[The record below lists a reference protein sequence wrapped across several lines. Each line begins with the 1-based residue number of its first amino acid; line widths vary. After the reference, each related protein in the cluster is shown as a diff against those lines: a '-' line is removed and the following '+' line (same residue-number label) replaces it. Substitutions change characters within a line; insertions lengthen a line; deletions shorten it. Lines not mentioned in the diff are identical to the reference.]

1 VITSIAEQTNLLALN
16 ATIEAARAGD
26 MGKGFAVVANE
37 VKELAKETA
46 KATEEIETRIASI
59 QSDTNRA
66 VSAIG
71 DMDEI
76 MGEISSIQSTIAS
89 EVEKQKSATNEINRV
104 VENTVERNSAI
115 SVTIEQVAKLA
126 KDNRESASSVQ
137 EAATQLNG
145 MANTLQ
151 SSVSRFIKAA

>member
-1 VITSIAEQTNLLALN
+1 MN